1 MPNRGSRSFVAVDLS
16 RIESNVRAIVRRLG
30 EAALWVVVKGNGYGI
45 GLECF
50 AAAAA
55 NAGCYGFV
63 CAEVDEGERLRE
75 AGLRHPI
82 ACLIFPTDDALEC
95 AAELSLDLS
104 IGSSLQLERLAAQSL
119 KKPLRVLVEVD
130 TGMGRG
136 GFMPAEI
143 TDVVARVQRLSGV
156 VLTGFWSHLACSD
169 DPVRSARQRDAFVA
183 ACDGAGVSAPRYL
196 IGTEGLALGPDFF
209 LNGARIGL
217 GCLGLVPRSTR
228 TDLDLR
234 LAIRW
239 TTRLTAVFERP
250 CGTTIGYGAQTQLQ
264 RASRL
269 GLIPVGISDGYPQLS
284 RGVVGLGGTLAPIVG
299 GVGMTS
305 MVVDLTDVGHVP
317 EGHVVH
323 LLGCVGPDVD
333 DLLRLSTP
341 QVVPNSFLCGRTGTV
356 ALVHASLKDDQDFSA
371 ER

>member
-82 ACLIFPTDDALEC
+82 VCLIFPTDDALEC

-250 CGTTIGYGAQTQLQ
+250 CGTTIGYGAQTHLQ

-269 GLIPVGISDGYPQLS
+269 GLIPVGISDGYPRLQPGSGWS
-284 RGVVGLGGTLAPIVG
+284 RRDARSHSGRCGY
-299 GVGMTS
+299 
-305 MVVDLTDVGHVP
+305 
-317 EGHVVH
+317 
-323 LLGCVGPDVD
+323 DVD
-333 DLLRLSTP
+333 GRRP
-341 QVVPNSFLCGRTGTV
+341 YRCGSCPRGACGPPPRV
-356 ALVHASLKDDQDFSA
+356 RRPRCRRPASPLHAPGCPEQLFVRANRYRSSGACLV